1 VLVATVEIVLA
12 VLLGIGFAIVLAR
25 LALGGV
31 LAIAFARART
41 FVKRMAERR
50 AAAQAVDVNRRSA
63 ERRAG

>member
-1 VLVATVEIVLA
+1 VAKVEVLIA

-25 LALGGV
+25 LALGGL

-50 AAAQAVDVNRRSA
+50 ALAQAVEVNRREHA
-63 ERRAG
+63 DRRV

>member
-1 VLVATVEIVLA
+1 VATVGVVVA
-12 VLLGIGFAIVLAR
+12 VLLGVGFAILLAR

-31 LAIAFARART
+31 LAVAFARARS

-50 AAAQAVDVNRRSA
+50 AAAQAVEVNRRQA